1 MIGATKI
8 EKVNKTK
15 VRKHEDDS
23 FQYKQKKKHH
33 DKSFIVYWKRM
44 KIMAILDTIQKQIK
58 EVEARIRADESEAR
72 DLRELLAR
80 LKMQEFEEDLKE
92 SDGRQLLKG

>member
-15 VRKHEDDS
+15 VRKYEDDS

-33 DKSFIVYWKRM
+33 DKSFYRLMKEDEDYGYSTNNSKTNKR
-44 KIMAILDTIQKQIK
+44 
-58 EVEARIRADESEAR
+58 
-72 DLRELLAR
+72 
-80 LKMQEFEEDLKE
+80 
-92 SDGRQLLKG
+92 G